1 MTLRA
6 ILLSSCAALSFAQ
19 DPPRPDAAGKPLS
32 LKPERKIE
40 FETTEGT
47 WISVDVS
54 PDGRTLLLELDGDVY
69 TMPIEG
75 GEAKPL
81 LTGMAFESQPR
92 WSPDG
97 KRIAFLSDRNGGENL
112 WIANA
117 DGTNPKPLSK
127 ERQGKFVSPAWTP
140 DGRFVMVSRST
151 PNSGTYEIW
160 MYSVSGGSGVQIT
173 KATTAAAGAPPTPPA
188 QRLNSLGAALSPD
201 GRYVYYARR
210 NGTFT
215 YNANFPLWQIVR
227 KDRDTGDEDVITSEN
242 GSAFKPVLSPDGKL
256 LIYGTRY
263 ETATGLRVRTLAT
276 GDDKW
281 LKYPVQRDDQESAAS
296 RDVLPSYSFT
306 PDGRSIIVCYGGK
319 LHRVDVATG
328 SDAVIP
334 FHAKVSLELGPL
346 LDFQE
351 RIDDGPVR
359 SRLSMGATPSPDGT
373 KVAFSALGH
382 LYVSGLGGQTPVRVT
397 KAPIGEYQ
405 PAWSPD
411 GRMIAY
417 VTWSGAVGH
426 IWTAAADGSAAPRQ
440 ITTVSGF
447 YREPVWSPDGA
458 LVVALRGSDRSRLTL
473 DAEFGAPQS
482 GLDLISVPAGGGGEA
497 KLIAPSRG
505 LGRPHFA
512 NMPDRVFL
520 YSRLG
525 LTSLRFDGSDSRV
538 HLKVTGNTNRGPE
551 PPPASDVRI
560 SPDGAY
566 ALAHADTQLYLIQIG
581 RPGDNATVNLSQ
593 PSLPVRK
600 LTDIGADFFTWADGG
615 KSVTWTV
622 GSALFKLPV
631 ASIDFDDPKQKLTPV
646 ETALIVEVPRHR
658 PTGTVVLRGAK
669 VITMKGDE
677 TIADADVVVTG
688 NRIQAVGKRGSV
700 TVPADA
706 KVIDVRGH
714 TIMPGIVDVHAHWT
728 EVRRGVL
735 DPDNNWPFLANLA
748 YGVTTG
754 RDPQTSTND
763 VFAYQDLVEAGEI
776 IGPRAFSTGP
786 GVFANSN
793 FQSFEDARNTVARY
807 RKYYRTNTLKSYVVG
822 NRQQRQWMI
831 EACKELKMMPTTE
844 GSLDLKLDFT
854 HAIDGFSGN
863 EHALPIVPL
872 FDDVVQVFAKSGITY
887 TPTLLVAYGGPWAE
901 NFFYATTEV
910 YGDPKLRRFLPQNV
924 LYQKASRR
932 PWFRQDEHVFPKLA
946 ESAGRILRA
955 GGRLGIG
962 GHGQIQGIQC
972 HWEMWA
978 LKTGGL
984 TNIEVLRTA
993 TLNGAHAIG
1002 YEQDLGSIEAGKL
1015 ADLLVLRKD
1024 PLEDIRNT
1032 SSIRYVM
1039 KDGEM
1044 FEGDTLDQVWPKQ
1057 KALKPLWWW
1066 NDVPNMRN

>member
-1 MTLRA
+1 MMFRPITALV
-6 ILLSSCAALSFAQ
+6 CATIVFAQ
-19 DPPRPDAAGKPLS
+19 DPPRPDTAGKPLS
-32 LKPERKIE
+32 LKAERKID

-54 PDGRTLLLELDGDVY
+54 PDGRTLLLELDGDIY
-69 TMPIEG
+69 TLPIEG
-75 GEAKPL
+75 GEAKAV

-97 KRIAFLSDRNGGENL
+97 KRIAFLSDRNGAENL
-112 WIANA
+112 WISNP
-117 DGTNPKPLSK
+117 DGTAAKPLSK
-127 ERQGKFVSPAWTP
+127 ERQGKFASPAWTP

-151 PNSGTYEIW
+151 PTSGTHEIW

-173 KATTAAAGAPPTPPA
+173 KATPAGAPASPPTPPA
-188 QRLNSLGAALSPD
+188 QRLNSMGAAVSPD

-227 KDRDTGDEDVITSEN
+227 KDRDTAEEDVITSEN
-242 GSAFKPVLSPDGKL
+242 GSAFRPVLSPDGKL
-256 LIYGTRY
+256 LVYGTRY
-263 ETATGLRVRTLAT
+263 ETETGLRVRTLAT
-276 GDDKW
+276 GEDKW

-296 RDVLPSYSFT
+296 RDVLPGYSFT
-306 PDGRSIIVCYGGK
+306 PDGSSIIVCYGGK
-319 LHRVDVATG
+319 LHRVDVPSGKDT
-328 SDAVIP
+328 VIP
-334 FHAKVSLELGPL
+334 FHARVSLDLGPL
-346 LDFQE
+346 LDFQDTIDE
-351 RIDDGPVR
+351 RPVH
-359 SRLSMGATPSPDGT
+359 SRLIMGAMPSPDGS
-373 KVAFSALGH
+373 KIAFSALGH
-382 LYVSGLGGQTPVRVT
+382 LYVVPASGGTPVRVT
-397 KAPIGEYQ
+397 KAEVREYQ

-411 GRMIAY
+411 GRTIAY
-417 VTWSGAVGH
+417 VTWTGTSGH
-426 IWTAAADGSAAPRQ
+426 IWKVAAEGQGTPQ
-440 ITTVSGF
+440 QVTTVSGF
-447 YREPVWSPDGA
+447 YREPVWSPDGS
-458 LVVALRGSDRSRLTL
+458 LVIALRGSDRSRLTL
-473 DAEFGAPQS
+473 EAEFGAPQS
-482 GLDLISVPAGGGGEA
+482 GLDVVSVPSAGGDVT
-497 KLIAPSRG
+497 LIAPSRG
-505 LGRPHFA
+505 LGRPHFG
-512 NMPDRVFL
+512 NVKDRIFL

-560 SPDGAY
+560 SPDGLY

-581 RPGDNATVNLSQ
+581 RAGDSATVNLSQ

-600 LTDIGADFFTWADGG
+600 LTDIGADFFSWSDGG
-615 KSVTWTV
+615 KSITWTV
-622 GSALFKLPV
+622 GSAFFRLPL
-631 ASIDFDDPKQKLTPV
+631 ASVDFDDPKQKLAPV
-646 ETALIVEVPRHR
+646 ETAITVEVPRHR
-658 PTGTVVLRGAK
+658 PSGTVVLRGAK
-669 VITMKGDE
+669 VITMKGEE
-677 TIADADVVVTG
+677 TIASADIVITG
-688 NRIQAVGKRGSV
+688 NRIQGVGKQGSV
-700 TVPADA
+700 GIPPNA
-706 KVIDVRGH
+706 KIIDVRGH
-714 TIMPGIVDVHAHWT
+714 TIMPGIIDVHAHWT

-735 DPDNNWPFLANLA
+735 DPDNTWPLFANLA

-763 VFAYQDLVEAGEI
+763 MFAYQDLVEAGEI
-776 IGPRAFSTGP
+776 IGPRAFNTGP

-793 FQSFEDARNTVARY
+793 FQSFEEARSTVSRY

-872 FDDVVQVFAKSGITY
+872 YDDVVNVFAKSGITY

-901 NFFYATTEV
+901 NFFYETTEV

-924 LYQKASRR
+924 LYQKSTRR
-932 PWFRQDEHVFPKLA
+932 PWFREDEHVFPKLA
-946 ESAGRILRA
+946 ESAGRILKA

-962 GHGQIQGIQC
+962 GHGQLQGIQC

-984 TNIEVLRTA
+984 SNFDVLRTA

-1002 YEQDLGSIEAGKL
+1002 YEKDLGSIEVGKL
-1015 ADLLVLRKD
+1015 ADLIVLKKD
-1024 PLEDIRNT
+1024 PLVDIHNT
-1032 SSIRYVM
+1032 ASIQYVM
-1039 KDGEM
+1039 KDGEL
-1044 FEGDTLDQVWPKQ
+1044 FEGDTLDQIWPQK

-1066 NDVPNMRN
+1066 NDAPVKK